1 MAQKIEFDI
10 KSQHAMFSLLR
21 FINHTS
27 YTYKGSLENTEQ
39 TIRDFKEYVEKNQL
53 ESKSIVKC
61 NCTCDITIQESVFN
75 VCHHCEGMPYKPFL
89 TND

>member
-1 MAQKIEFDI
+1 MAEKIVFDI

-21 FINHTS
+21 FINHS
-27 YTYKGSLENTEQ
+27 GYYYKGNQENIKQ
-39 TIRDFKEYVEKNQL
+39 TIIDFREYVKENEI

-75 VCHHCEGMPYKPFL
+75 VCHHCEGMPYEPFL
-89 TND
+89 INE